1 MKRIASLF
9 LFVLI
14 LTGCTD
20 KNTITINGNFKTKD
34 YKKVYLGRI
43 DVDTYIKL
51 DSTNL
56 RKNGNFSF
64 KLKGSDPEFYEISVS
79 PTDFVTLLA
88 APGEKIKL
96 TFTGKNLSDEYDVSG
111 SEGTSKLKM
120 LDIVLAETKRKIDS
134 LRTEYEKISNSPELK
149 TKEEVLLNEYKVII
163 KNQRNNSI
171 KFILANMNSFASIKA
186 LYQRIDDNT
195 SVFYDSHDLQFFK
208 LVSDTLNFHF
218 PASKQAKAL
227 KRDFEKGLN
236 QMFLARIENAAKN
249 APEIKLDPNLKDING
264 NRVLFSSIKGKYVLL
279 SFWASASDDCVAE
292 NLEFKQLYKTYKSRG
307 FEIYQISLDQDAD
320 TWKKAVK
327 FDELPWISVIE
338 DDPKKAQTAR
348 LYNIQVV
355 PYNYLYDKQGKIIGK
370 DLHGKNLQLKLTQ
383 LFGN

>member
-20 KNTITINGNFKTKD
+20 KNSIRINGNFKTKD
-34 YKKVYLGRI
+34 HKKVYLGRI
-43 DVDTYIKL
+43 DVDTYVKL
-51 DSTNL
+51 DSAKIK
-56 RKNGNFSF
+56 RNGNFSF

-88 APGEKIKL
+88 VPGEKIKL
-96 TFTGKNLSDEYDVSG
+96 TFTGKNISDEYDVFG

-134 LRTEYEKISNSPELK
+134 LRTEYEKVSNSPELK
-149 TKEEVLLNEYKVII
+149 AKEEVLLNEYKLTI
-163 KNQRNNSI
+163 KNQRNSSI

-208 LVSDTLNFHF
+208 LVSDTLNFHY
-218 PASKQAKAL
+218 PNSKQAKAL

-236 QMFLARIENAAKN
+236 QMFLAKIENAAKN
-249 APEIKLDPNLKDING
+249 APEITLDPNLKDING
-264 NRVLFSSIKGKYVLL
+264 NRVLFSSLKGKYVLL
-279 SFWASASDDCVAE
+279 SFWASVSDECVAE

-320 TWKKAVK
+320 TWKRAVK
-327 FDELPWISVIE
+327 FDELSWISVIE
-338 DDPKKAQTAR
+338 DDPIKAPTAR
-348 LYNIQVV
+348 LYNIQVI

>member
-1 MKRIASLF
+1 MKRIASFF

-20 KNTITINGNFKTKD
+20 KSTIRINGNFKTKD
-34 YKKVYLGRI
+34 HKKVYLGRI
-43 DVDTYIKL
+43 DVDTYVKL
-51 DSTNL
+51 DSAKI
-56 RKNGNFSF
+56 RRNGNFSF
-64 KLKGSDPEFYEISVS
+64 KLKGSDPEFYEVGVS
-79 PTDFVTLLA
+79 QTDFVTLLA

-96 TFTGKNLSDEYDVSG
+96 SFTGKNFSDEYDVTG
-111 SEGTSKLKM
+111 SEGTSKLRM
-120 LDIVLAETKRKIDS
+120 LDNMMAQTRRKIDS
-134 LRTEYEKISNSPELK
+134 LRTEYDKVSNNPALK
-149 TKEEVLLNEYKVII
+149 AKEDALINEYVQTI
-163 KNQRNNSI
+163 KAQRTNSI

-195 SVFYDSHDLQFFK
+195 SVFSDSHDLQFFK
-208 LVSDTLNFHF
+208 LVSDTLTFHY
-218 PASKQAKAL
+218 PNSKQAKAL

-264 NRVLFSSIKGKYVLL
+264 KRVLFSSFKGKYILL
-279 SFWASASDDCVAE
+279 SFWASVSEDCVAE
-292 NLEFKQLYKTYKSRG
+292 NLDFKQLYKIYKSRG
-307 FEIYQISLDQDAD
+307 FEIYQVSLDQDAE

-338 DDPKKAQTAR
+338 DDPKKAATAR
-348 LYNIQVV
+348 LYNVQGI
-355 PYNYLYDKQGKIIGK
+355 PSNYLYDKLGNIIGK
-370 DLHGKNLQLKLTQ
+370 DLHGKNLQLKLNQ

>member
-20 KNTITINGNFKTKD
+20 KNTIRINGNFKTKD
-34 YKKVYLGRI
+34 HKIVYLGRI

-51 DSTNL
+51 DSAKI
-56 RKNGNFSF
+56 RSNGNFSF

-134 LRTEYEKISNSPELK
+134 LRTEYEKVSNSPELK
-149 TKEEVLLNEYKVII
+149 AKEEVLLNEYKVII

-338 DDPKKAQTAR
+338 DDPKKAATAR
-348 LYNIQVV
+348 LYNIQVI

>member
-20 KNTITINGNFKTKD
+20 KNTIRINGNFKTKD
-34 YKKVYLGRI
+34 YKQVYLGRI

-51 DSTNL
+51 DSAKI
-56 RKNGNFSF
+56 RSNGNFSF

-134 LRTEYEKISNSPELK
+134 LRTEYGKVSNSPELK
-149 TKEEVLLNEYKVII
+149 AKEEVLLNEYKVLI

-236 QMFLARIENAAKN
+236 QMFLTRIENAAKN

-292 NLEFKQLYKTYKSRG
+292 NLEFKQLYKTYKSKG

-338 DDPKKAQTAR
+338 DDPKKAPTAR

>member
-20 KNTITINGNFKTKD
+20 KNSIRINGNFKTKD
-34 YKKVYLGRI
+34 HKKVYLGRI
-43 DVDTYIKL
+43 DVDTYVKL
-51 DSTNL
+51 DSAKIK
-56 RKNGNFSF
+56 RNGNFSF
-64 KLKGSDPEFYEISVS
+64 KLKGSDPEFYEISIS

-88 APGEKIKL
+88 VPGEKIKL
-96 TFTGKNLSDEYDVSG
+96 TFTGKNISDEYDVFG

-134 LRTEYEKISNSPELK
+134 LRTEYEKVSNSPELK
-149 TKEEVLLNEYKVII
+149 AKEEVLLNEYKLTI
-163 KNQRNNSI
+163 KNQRNSSI

-208 LVSDTLNFHF
+208 LVSDTLNFHY
-218 PASKQAKAL
+218 PNSKQAKAL

-236 QMFLARIENAAKN
+236 QMFLAKIENAAKN
-249 APEIKLDPNLKDING
+249 APEITLDPNLKDING
-264 NRVLFSSIKGKYVLL
+264 NRVLFSSLKGKYVLL
-279 SFWASASDDCVAE
+279 SFWASVSDECVAE

-320 TWKKAVK
+320 TWKRAVK
-327 FDELPWISVIE
+327 FDELSWISVIE
-338 DDPKKAQTAR
+338 DDPIKAPTAR
-348 LYNIQVV
+348 LYNIQVI

>member
-20 KNTITINGNFKTKD
+20 KNTIRITGNFKTKD
-34 YKKVYLGRI
+34 HKKVYLGRI

-51 DSTNL
+51 DSAKI
-56 RKNGNFSF
+56 RRNGNFGF
-64 KLKGSDPEFYEISVS
+64 KLKGSDPEFYAISVS

-134 LRTEYEKISNSPELK
+134 LRAEYEKVSNSPELK
-149 TKEEVLLNEYKVII
+149 AKEEVLLNEYRVII

-208 LVSDTLNFHF
+208 LVSDTLNFHY

-236 QMFLARIENAAKN
+236 QMFLAKIENAAKN
-249 APEIKLDPNLKDING
+249 APEITLDPNLKDING
-264 NRVLFSSIKGKYVLL
+264 NRVLFSSIKGKYILL
-279 SFWASASDDCVAE
+279 SFWASASEDCVAE
-292 NLEFKQLYKTYKSRG
+292 NLEFKQLYKTYKSKG

-320 TWKKAVK
+320 AWKRAVK

-338 DDPKKAQTAR
+338 DDSKKASTAI
-348 LYNIQVV
+348 LYNVQGI
-355 PYNYLYDKQGKIIGK
+355 PANYLYDKQGKIIGK